1 MAKKKMTPEE
11 MILAR
16 LDGIE
21 GELKTL
27 RKSSESAAELR
38 QDLAPLFNS
47 AFRIMMEELGEVEF
61 GFQLEDLFALMKRAL
76 RSVRNITYALEQ
88 LENLIGL
95 WQTVEPMLKS
105 SVPNLINYMDN
116 LERQGVFR
124 TYKAM
129 LEVRAKVAAQYGPE
143 EIAAMGDGFVLFLG
157 FLKKLSNP
165 EMIQFLNQ
173 LLDIPLELE
182 LEEVKPLTPMGA
194 LAALGSKEARQGM
207 SVMLELTKAVGKL
220 KRGEGSQLASP

>member
-1 MAKKKMTPEE
+1 MAQKKVTTEE
-11 MILAR
+11 LILAR

-21 GELKTL
+21 GELKVL
-27 RKSSESAAELR
+27 RKSAESAAELR

-47 AFRIMMEELGEVEF
+47 AFRIVMEEMGEVEF
-61 GFQLEDLFALMKRAL
+61 GFQLEDLLKLMKRGL

-88 LENLIGL
+88 LENVIDL
-95 WQTVEPMLKS
+95 WKATEPMLKS
-105 SVPNLINYMDN
+105 SVPNLINYMDG
-116 LERQGVFR
+116 LERKGVFR

-129 LEVRAKVAAQYGPE
+129 LEVRAKVAAHYGPE

-173 LLDIPLELE
+173 LLDIPLELR
-182 LEEVKPLTPMGA
+182 LEEVKPLGPLGA
-194 LAALGSKEARQGM
+194 LSGLGSKEVRQGL

-220 KRGEGSQLASP
+220 KQESVASGQ